1 MELLDCVNLV
11 HKDSGRS
18 PVMFVSGA
26 VLFPF
31 CSVPLRIFE
40 PRYTSML
47 DDALESSRTFIL
59 SFEEEDNFEH
69 GVGTMGLI
77 KTSMKQPDG
86 TSILFLEGLYKVN
99 FFQPIQTDADY
110 PVFNYEKRKSLD
122 SKPND
127 NLLIQLKNKY
137 RELSSKFDD
146 IDYPKDLTF
155 NDMEDCERLLDV
167 FSHNIETKKM
177 IYKMNDAENKA
188 SMTLAIIK
196 SILNKI

>member
-11 HKDSGRS
+11 QKDSGQS

-40 PRYTSML
+40 PRYISML
-47 DDALESSRTFIL
+47 DNSLESSRTFIL
-59 SFEEEDNFEH
+59 SFEEEDNFQQ
-69 GVGTMGLI
+69 GIGTMGLI
-77 KTSMKQPDG
+77 KTSMQQPDG
-86 TSILFLEGLYKVN
+86 TSILFLEGLFKVN
-99 FFQPIQTDADY
+99 IFQPIHTDADY
-110 PVFNYEKRKSLD
+110 PIFNYEKRKSID

-127 NLLIQLKNKY
+127 NLLTQLKHKY
-137 RELSSKFDD
+137 QQLSSKFVD
-146 IDYPKDLTF
+146 IDYPKNLNF
-155 NDMEDCERLLDV
+155 NDMGDCERLLDV

-177 IYKMNDAENKA
+177 IYNINDAENKA

>member
-11 HKDSGRS
+11 QKDSGHS

-26 VLFPF
+26 VLFPY

-40 PRYTSML
+40 TRYISML

-69 GVGTMGLI
+69 GMGTMGLI
-77 KTSMKQPDG
+77 KTSMRQPDG

-99 FFQPIQTDADY
+99 IFQPIQTDADY
-110 PVFNYEKRKSLD
+110 PVFNYEKIEPVD
-122 SKPND
+122 SQPDD
-127 NLLIQLKNKY
+127 NLMMQLKSKY
-137 RELSSKFDD
+137 RELSVKFDD
-146 IDYPKDLTF
+146 IDYPKNLKF
-155 NDMEDCERLLDV
+155 NDMSDCERLLDV
-167 FSHNIETKKM
+167 FSHNIESKKM
-177 IYKMNDAENKA
+177 IYKMNDAENKV

>member
-1 MELLDCVNLV
+1 MQ
-11 HKDSGRS
+11 
-18 PVMFVSGA
+18 
-26 VLFPF
+26 
-31 CSVPLRIFE
+31 I
-40 PRYTSML
+40 
-47 DDALESSRTFIL
+47 
-59 SFEEEDNFEH
+59 
-69 GVGTMGLI
+69 
-77 KTSMKQPDG
+77 
-86 TSILFLEGLYKVN
+86 
-99 FFQPIQTDADY
+99 IQYSTTK
-110 PVFNYEKRKSLD
+110 KRKSID

-146 IDYPKDLTF
+146 IDYPKDLNF
-155 NDMEDCERLLDV
+155 NDMGDCERLLDV

>member
-11 HKDSGRS
+11 HKDSGQS

-47 DDALESSRTFIL
+47 NDALESSRTFIL
-59 SFEEEDNFEH
+59 SFEEEVNLQQ
-69 GVGTMGLI
+69 GMGTMGLI
-77 KTSMKQPDG
+77 KTSMQQPDG

-99 FFQPIQTDADY
+99 IFQPIHTDADY
-110 PVFNYEKRKSLD
+110 PIFNYEKRKSTD

-127 NLLIQLKNKY
+127 NLLIQLKHKY
-137 RELSSKFDD
+137 QELSSKFDD
-146 IDYPKDLTF
+146 IDYPKDLNF
-155 NDMEDCERLLDV
+155 NDMGDCERLLDV

-177 IYKMNDAENKA
+177 IYKMNDAENKT

>member
-11 HKDSGRS
+11 QKDSGHS

-26 VLFPF
+26 VLFPD

-40 PRYTSML
+40 TRYISML
-47 DDALESSRTFIL
+47 DDALESSRSFIL
-59 SFEEEDNFEH
+59 SFEEEGNYEH

-77 KTSMKQPDG
+77 KTCMRQSDG
-86 TSILFLEGLYKVN
+86 SSILFLEGLYKVN
-99 FFQPIQTDADY
+99 IFQPIQTDADY
-110 PVFNYEKRKSLD
+110 PVFNYEKRKSID

-127 NLLIQLKNKY
+127 NLLFQLKNKY

-146 IDYPKDLTF
+146 IDYPKDLDF
-155 NDMEDCERLLDV
+155 NDVGDCERLLDV
-167 FSHNIETKKM
+167 FSHNIESKKM
-177 IYKMNDAENKA
+177 IYKMNDAENKV